1 MSKERKDLDKEKEN
15 LFANEELD
23 NFFEENPQDDQ
34 DNICESSEVEIL
46 RKENESL
53 KKELQ
58 EEKEKVLR
66 IAAELDNFRKRLTKE
81 TEEKLRY
88 ANQKV
93 ILDFLPIIDNLEM
106 AISHIDSTKENFIDA
121 LKKGVELTLKQF
133 RDTLEKYGTKEI
145 EANIGDEFNP
155 NMHDAMMLDSDKN
168 YGNNIITMVMQKG
181 YTLND
186 RVIRPTKVRVN
197 KIENENIDEKEESYE

>member
-1 MSKERKDLDKEKEN
+1 MSKERKDPDKEKEN